1 MEGCIEKR
9 ISIERILPSEL
20 ISEILTRL
28 PADSAIQCR
37 QVCKTWKD
45 LLSQPSFAQA
55 HLRQQLS
62 KLNGNNSYTSLSSHT
77 AVGLLFSFAFTLERG
92 NQLYY
97 GEYGSQTRNKL
108 RKINQPPTVEYV
120 NLPLAIKR
128 DSIVGYDEFIVCG
141 FGYHPSTDKYKIV
154 KIHYTKTTHLGRVE
168 VYTIGSGSGW
178 RVTGTTSYSL
188 RPSES
193 AEGTFGYET
202 QQLGTLANG
211 ALHWLN
217 KEGEIV

>member
-20 ISEILTRL
+20 ILEILTRL
-28 PADSAIQCR
+28 PADTAIQCR

-45 LLSQPSFAQA
+45 LLCQPSFAQA

-62 KLNGNNSYTSLSSHT
+62 KLNGNSSYTSLSSHT
-77 AVGLLFSFAFTLERG
+77 AVGLLFSFTFTLERG

-97 GEYGSQTRNKL
+97 GEYDNQTRNKV
-108 RKINQPPTVEYV
+108 RKINQPPTVV
-120 NLPLAIKR
+120 IKR
-128 DSIVGYDEFIVCG
+128 DSIVRYDEFIVCG

-178 RVTGTTSYSL
+178 RETGTTTYSL
-188 RPSES
+188 RPTSEGS
-193 AEGTFGYET
+193 SRYEAH
-202 QQLGTLANG
+202 QF
-211 ALHWLN
+211 
-217 KEGEIV
+217 